1 MIASSSIVPPGGL
14 VLVTGVTGFIGSYIA
29 NGLLEL
35 GYRVRGTV
43 RSSEKATWVTQAL
56 TKRNPSAD
64 FEAVIVPDQNAPG
77 VWDAVLKDVD
87 GIAHVAGD
95 VSFGPDPTKVITP
108 SVEAL
113 RRLLEAAR
121 KEPSVKRFVF
131 TSSDQAASNRS
142 TTREIPIN
150 EETWNEEAIEAAWK
164 PPPYEAERGWDVYSA
179 LKAQVEKEMW
189 KFSQEE
195 KPSFVVNSVL
205 PTYTIGAIFDEQ
217 QAGSTAKW
225 LLDFYND
232 PSKDGFMRG
241 FGASYYVYVG
251 DVALLHIGALTLEE
265 VQNKR
270 LLAFAGRFNFN
281 SWLEVFR
288 KQDPGKPWPEDD
300 PTQALDT
307 RRVNGE
313 TELDILRRFG
323 KDGWTSFED
332 SVLKVLESP

>member
-1 MIASSSIVPPGGL
+1 MTASPTIVPPGGL

-35 GYRVRGTV
+35 GYKVRGTV
-43 RSSEKATWVTQAL
+43 RSSEKAAWITKAL
-56 TKRNPSAD
+56 AKRNPSGN
-64 FEAVIVPDQNAPG
+64 FEAVIVPDQNAAG
-77 VWDAVLKDVD
+77 VWETVLKDVN

-108 SVEAL
+108 TVEAL
-113 RRLLEAAR
+113 RRLLDAAN
-121 KEPSVKRFVF
+121 KEQSVKRFVF

-142 TTREIPIN
+142 TTKEIPIN
-150 EETWNEEAIEAAWK
+150 EDTWNDEAIEAAWK

-179 LKAQVEKEMW
+179 LKAQVEQEMW
-189 KFSQEE
+189 RFSREE
-195 KPSFVVNSVL
+195 NPRFVVNSVL
-205 PTYTIGAIFDEQ
+205 PTYTIGTIFDEQ

-225 LLDFYND
+225 LLDFYKD

-241 FGASYYVYVG
+241 FGASYYGYVG
-251 DVALLHIGALTLEE
+251 DVALLHIGALIHEE
-265 VQNKR
+265 VKNKR

-288 KQDPGKPWPEDD
+288 KQDPSKPWPEDD
-300 PTQALDT
+300 PTQGLDT
-307 RRVNGE
+307 RKVNGE
-313 TELDILRRFG
+313 TELAILKRLG